1 MARKRKIDRRG
12 YGEGQIIEIIPNKK
26 YKIRA
31 SDGTNYDGRRKRPA
45 RIVHGTRPEAAKRL
59 QRLQS
64 ELSEGRYVAPERM
77 TVKDWLEEWF
87 ASVYG
92 VAVDASREELLTE
105 SRVPGRTV
113 ETYASII
120 NTHLMPALGSIPLQ
134 RLRTTHVRTYFDDVG
149 KKLAMSTCQVH
160 YILLQSALEVAVQ
173 EELVKAN
180 VARRMT
186 GKPRKNREDSHEEAM
201 VHCWECD
208 EAQSFVAAAR
218 NFSLQ
223 WGALAMLAL
232 DSGMRKGELCG
243 LWWKDDID
251 WNAGTVRVQRS
262 LTRASR
268 EPIYGPTKGRR
279 LRTLKL
285 MPETMDA
292 LKAHKKHQAEV
303 RLAAGSAYHNHGL
316 VFAKEPSRN
325 RTDTLGCPLQSN
337 NIGQREYA
345 KIIEAAGVKPI
356 KFHGLRHTCAT
367 LLLQS
372 GAKPYEVSE
381 RLGHRDVATTMEIY
395 AHVLPSAETALVDLM
410 RKGLGFIK

>member
-1 MARKRKIDRRG
+1 
-12 YGEGQIIEIIPNKK
+12 
-26 YKIRA
+26 
-31 SDGTNYDGRRKRPA
+31 
-45 RIVHGTRPEAAKRL
+45 
-59 QRLQS
+59 
-64 ELSEGRYVAPERM
+64 M

-87 ASVYG
+87 TAVYG
-92 VAVDASREELLTE
+92 VAVDASREELLTG

-120 NTHLMPALGSIPLQ
+120 NVHLIPALGSVQLQ
-134 RLRTTHVRTYFDDVG
+134 RLRTTHVRKYFDDVG
-149 KKLAMSTCQVH
+149 KRLEMSTCQVH
-160 YILLQSALEVAVQ
+160 YILLQSALEAAVQ
-173 EELVKAN
+173 EELVTAN

-201 VHCWECD
+201 VHCWDYD
-208 EAQSFVAAAR
+208 EAQAFVSAAR
-218 NFSLQ
+218 DCGPQ
-223 WGALAMLAL
+223 WAALAMLAI

-243 LWWKDDID
+243 LHWPDID
-251 WNAGTVRVQRS
+251 WDAGTVIVRRS

-268 EPIYGPTKGRR
+268 NPLYGPTKGRR

-285 MPETMDA
+285 MPETMAA

-303 RLAAGSAYHNHGL
+303 RLAAGPAYHNHGL

-381 RLGHRDVATTMEIY
+381 RLGHRDTATTMEIY
-395 AHVLPSAETALVDLM
+395 AHVLPSAEAALVDLM
-410 RKGLGFIK
+410 RKGLGFLK